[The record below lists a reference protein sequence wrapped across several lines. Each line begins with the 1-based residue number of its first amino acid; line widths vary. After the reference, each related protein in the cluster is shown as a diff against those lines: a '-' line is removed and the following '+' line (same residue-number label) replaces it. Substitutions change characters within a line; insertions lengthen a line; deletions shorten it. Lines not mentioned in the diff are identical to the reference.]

1 MSSTEHNILSSYREQ
16 LIEHLFIGELMKTL
30 WLKGHY
36 VEVSKPQVDDSGYDL
51 ILECNG
57 IIRHVQLKA
66 SHQESSTATAK
77 VNVKLAEKPSGCVV
91 WIRFDQKTMNLG
103 PFLWFGSSPGQPLP
117 DLTGFKTVKHTKANS
132 KGEKTE
138 RPNIKEIPKGKF
150 EVVESILELATK
162 LFGIT

>member
-30 WLKGHY
+30 WLKGHH

-66 SHQESSTATAK
+66 SHQESSTSKAE

-91 WIRFDQKTMNLG
+91 WIRFDQNTMDLG
-103 PFLWFGSSPGQPLP
+103 PYLWFGSSPGQPLP
-117 DLTGFKTVKHTKANS
+117 DITGFKTAKHTRANS

-138 RPNIKEIPKGKF
+138 RPNIKTISKGKF

>member
-1 MSSTEHNILSSYREQ
+1 MSSTEHSTMSSYREQ

-66 SHQESSTATAK
+66 SHQKATTQNIE
-77 VNVKLAEKPSGCVV
+77 VNVKLAEKPSGCVI

-103 PFLWFGSSPGQPLP
+103 PYLWFGSSPGQPLP
-117 DLTGFKTVKHTKANS
+117 DITGFKTAKHTRGNS
-132 KGEKTE
+132 KGEKPE
-138 RPNIKEIPKGKF
+138 RPNKKKIPKGQF
-150 EVVESILELATK
+150 EVVESIPELATK

>member
-1 MSSTEHNILSSYREQ
+1 MSSTEHSTMSSYRER
-16 LIEHLFIGELMKTL
+16 LIEHLFIGELMKSL
-30 WLKGHY
+30 WLKGLS

-66 SHQESSTATAK
+66 SHHESSTPTVK
-77 VNVKLAEKPSGCVV
+77 VNIKLAEKPSGCVV
-91 WIRFDQKTMNLG
+91 WIRFDQNTMDLG
-103 PFLWFGSSPGQPLP
+103 PYLWFGSSPGQPLP
-117 DLTGFKTVKHTKANS
+117 DITGLKTAKHTKANS

-150 EVVESILELATK
+150 TVVGSIAELATK
-162 LFGIT
+162 MFGIS